1 MKNDKLDKEESA
13 ILKAFENDELK
24 LVKNQKAELKKL
36 QASAKAHSKKVRRV
50 NIRLTDWDYEKAQV
64 QALEQGL
71 PVTTF
76 IAAMMHQVL
85 SGQFTRHNT
94 LAK

>member
-1 MKNDKLDKEESA
+1 MKNDKLDKEEKE
-13 ILKAFENDELK
+13 ILKAFNKGEFK
-24 LVKNQKAELKKL
+24 LVKNQIAELKKL
-36 QASAKAHSKKVRRV
+36 RSSAKTHGKKVRRV
-50 NIRLTDWDYEKAQV
+50 NIRLTDWDYEKAQT

-85 SGQFTRHNT
+85 NGQLTQRAG
-94 LAK
+94 LSK